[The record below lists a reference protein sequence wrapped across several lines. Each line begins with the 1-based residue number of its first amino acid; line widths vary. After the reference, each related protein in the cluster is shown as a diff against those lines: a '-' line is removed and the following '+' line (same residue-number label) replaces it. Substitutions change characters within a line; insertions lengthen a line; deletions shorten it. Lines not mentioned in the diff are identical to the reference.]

1 MRQTTEAGFA
11 GYPTPRAVLFVPLVR
26 PMMRCIMAGMDQ
38 EYSSVGVAWWQ
49 LLRFRSCSSSQVVD
63 YSFVLQRQLSM
74 VPPCRKT
81 TEISQ
86 LQCTVTDVPDVR
98 SSRIFPCRGGVA
110 VLWSRLFVGPFS
122 STVAVHDGRCPCCA
136 GRAFSWCRRLGD
148 CRDLTAAPWCCW
160 VDGVIF

>member
-1 MRQTTEAGFA
+1 MCQTTEAGFA

-38 EYSSVGVAWWQ
+38 EYSYVGVAWWQ

-81 TEISQ
+81 IEISQ
-86 LQCTVTDVPDVR
+86 LQYTVIDVPVVR
-98 SSRIFPCRGGVA
+98 SSRIFPRRGAVA

-136 GRAFSWCRRLGD
+136 GRAFSWCRPLRRLSHSCSVVLLG
-148 CRDLTAAPWCCW
+148 
-160 VDGVIF
+160 